1 MKILPRSFVLA
12 MFALIASAAASAA
25 DLHVMQPW
33 SRSTPPGVTVGV
45 GYVMLHNLGPRPQVI
60 VSATSPAAERVEMH
74 ETKRTPEGLTQM
86 RPLEKVTV
94 PPSGA
99 FSFEPNGPHLMLVGL
114 KAPLVTGQK
123 VPVSLKFESG
133 ETVNFELE
141 VRDLAATDD
150 EHAAHR

>member
-1 MKILPRSFVLA
+1 MKNLARPFVAL
-12 MFALIASAAASAA
+12 FALLAAGAAAAA

-33 SRSTPPGVTVGV
+33 SRATPPGVTVGV

-74 ETKRTPEGLTQM
+74 ETRRSPEGLTQM

-99 FSFEPNGPHLMLVGL
+99 FSFEPNGPHLMLMGL
-114 KAPLVTGQK
+114 KSPLVAGQRA
-123 VPVSLKFESG
+123 PVTLKFESG
-133 ETVNFELE
+133 ETLSFELE
-141 VRDLAATDD
+141 VRELTATD
-150 EHAAHR
+150 EHAGH